1 MATRREGSMGETPRH
16 RRTWHAARNLIAL
29 TTAFA
34 LIVAPLIVI
43 LTHGPAAHA
52 AAASI
57 TTEIAAH
64 GHDHSHGHTHNDAGR
79 DGHDGP
85 FGGHNPADHDHQ
97 LQALIC
103 QPSNT
108 PTPAADKSRCAFN
121 DVLRNLVPDG
131 LMRPPRS
138 V

>member
-1 MATRREGSMGETPRH
+1 MGETPRH
-16 RRTWHAARNLIAL
+16 RRNWQAARVVIAL
-29 TTAFA
+29 TTFFA

-52 AAASI
+52 SALSI

-64 GHDHSHGHTHNDAGR
+64 GHEHNSHGHTHDDTGH
-79 DGHDGP
+79 DGHDGQ

-103 QPSNT
+103 PPANT
-108 PTPAADKSRCAFN
+108 PAPLPDKSKCVLS
-121 DVLRNLVPDG
+121 DVLRNIMPEGPL
-131 LMRPPRS
+131 RPPRF

>member
-1 MATRREGSMGETPRH
+1 MSEKPRH

-29 TTAFA
+29 MTPFA

-43 LTHGPAAHA
+43 LTHGPAAYA

-57 TTEIAAH
+57 TTEVAAH
-64 GHDHSHGHTHNDAGR
+64 DHDHSHGHTHDDTERGVY
-79 DGHDGP
+79 GEP
-85 FGGHNPADHDHQ
+85 FGGHNPADHDHS
-97 LQALIC
+97 LLALIC
-103 QPSNT
+103 QPSGMSA
-108 PTPAADKSRCAFN
+108 PLPDKSGCAFS
-121 DVLRNLVPDG
+121 DVLRNLMPEG

>member
-1 MATRREGSMGETPRH
+1 MGEKPRH

-52 AAASI
+52 AALSI
-57 TTEIAAH
+57 TTEVAAH
-64 GHDHSHGHTHNDAGR
+64 GHDHRHGHTHDDTERGVH
-79 DGHDGP
+79 GEP
-85 FGGHNPADHDHQ
+85 FGGHNPADHDHS
-97 LQALIC
+97 LLALIC
-103 QPSNT
+103 QPSST
-108 PTPAADKSRCAFN
+108 SAPLPDKSRCAFN
-121 DVLRNLVPDG
+121 DVLRNLMPDG